1 MKSILVAL
9 TVLSISLVLHA
20 EPYPAASIAADAPAT
35 VTFADF
41 EAQFELDPTK
51 FEIRG
56 GFTLGEK
63 SNGINLFKEDVEFE
77 IGSFAK
83 TIPAGSFK
91 EVKRGKIR
99 YTETTDEFTGDVTVR
114 IIGNSTFS
122 LKIEG
127 VSKFV
132 TKSVR
137 AEDITLKIGDD
148 EGRAR
153 QRIKPEQPEP
163 TN

>member
-1 MKSILVAL
+1 MKSILVAI
-9 TVLSISLVLHA
+9 TVLSISLVMHA
-20 EPYPAASIAADAPAT
+20 EPYPSIAAEAPAN

-63 SNGINLFKEDVEFE
+63 SNGINLFKEDVKFE
-77 IGSFAK
+77 IGSYAK

-114 IIGNSTFS
+114 IIGNNTFG

-137 AEDITLKIGDD
+137 AEDITLRIGDD